1 MSILRDIR
9 VLDFGRY
16 IAGPFCGAL
25 LGDLG
30 ADVIRVE
37 KVDGSEDRFT
47 APVTEDGEGSAFL
60 TLNRNKRG
68 FTLNPRKPQGQEVLR
83 KLVRTADVVIANLPA
98 NTLASMGLD
107 YESLAA
113 IKPDIILATST
124 AFGSGGP
131 YGERVG
137 FDGVAQAMSGN
148 MHLTGHA
155 DEPMKNYFP
164 YVDYTTGTLNALATL
179 AALIARRDT
188 GEGQHVEGCLL
199 ASALTVANG
208 ALIEQAILKKDRV
221 ATGNRGQTA
230 APVDVFR
237 TQDGWLLVQVVGNPL
252 FERWAKLMGEPHWLS
267 DPRYATDEARGDNA
281 KDISER
287 MARWCAETNHL
298 RCGGA
303 AGGRPRAL
311 RRSVDPGRSAGERAS
326 GGARLLRSHRVP
338 GIARTRAGRPLA
350 AGFLQG
356 GCPHPSPRADAG
368 RTHGRYLGGARLRCG
383 GDRAAAH
390 RARGVKRALSRRCAA
405 LRRKGAPEG
414 WARVRQKS

>member
-68 FTLNPRKPQGQEVLR
+68 ITLNPRKPQGQEVLR

-208 ALIEQAILKKDRV
+208 ALIEQALLKKDRV

-287 MARWCAETNHL
+287 MGRWCAERTTAEAVAQL
-298 RCGGA
+298 EAARVPCGEVLTPAEALVNKQVVERGFFVPTEYP
-303 AGGRPRAL
+303 GL
-311 RRSVDPGRSAGERAS
+311 RRPAPVARMPLDFSKADVGIRRRAPTLGE
-326 GGARLLRSHRVP
+326 HTDD
-338 GIARTRAGRPLA
+338 ILA
-350 AGFLQG
+350 ELGY
-356 GCPHPSPRADAG
+356 DAG
-368 RTHGRYLGGARLRCG
+368 AIAQLRT
-383 GDRAAAH
+383 
-390 RARGVKRALSRRCAA
+390 
-405 LRRKGAPEG
+405 
-414 WARVRQKS
+414 ARVV

>member
-47 APVTEDGEGSAFL
+47 APVTEHGEGSAFL

-107 YESLAA
+107 YDSLAA
-113 IKPDIILATST
+113 VKPDIILTTST

-179 AALIARRDT
+179 AAIIARRDT

-237 TQDGWLLVQVVGNPL
+237 TKDGWLLVQVVGNPL
-252 FERWAKLMGEPHWLS
+252 FERWAKLMGEPHWLA
-267 DPRYATDEARGDNA
+267 DPHYATDEARGDNA

-287 MARWCAETNHL
+287 MARWCAERTTAEATAQL
-298 RCGGA
+298 EAARVPCGEVLTPAEALVNEQVVERGFFVPTDYP
-303 AGGRPRAL
+303 GL
-311 RRSVDPGRSAGERAS
+311 RRPAPV
-326 GGARLLRSHRVP
+326 ARLPLDFSKADVGIRRRAPTLGEHT
-338 GIARTRAGRPLA
+338 GDILAELGYDAAAIARLRAGR
-350 AGFLQG
+350 
-356 GCPHPSPRADAG
+356 
-368 RTHGRYLGGARLRCG
+368 
-383 GDRAAAH
+383 
-390 RARGVKRALSRRCAA
+390 V
-405 LRRKGAPEG
+405 
-414 WARVRQKS
+414 V